1 MDDRAKLSL
10 DLLIGL
16 SIFLVTF
23 IFIAQLLP
31 GVFAD
36 VRHEISLANQAY
48 RVATLLVE
56 DPGVWYDPSTGGG
69 GDNWEIKGSN
79 ELCNNFQFRPGLAEF
94 TAGKT
99 KYNEINLTKVER
111 FGDVM
116 DPATGCRDKV
126 AEALGLAIPVGGSTM
141 QYSFNVTINRI
152 DGNGLCNLSGTT
164 LSVGDPI
171 PESGVAVKFSRLVYF
186 DKPASG
192 CPSGITEIADRC
204 VCRLEVVV
212 WQ

>member
-56 DPGVWYDPSTGGG
+56 DPGVYISTSGG
-69 GDNWEIKGSN
+69 GDDWESKTSN

-99 KYNEINLTKVER
+99 KYNKINLTKVER

-126 AEALGLAIPVGGSTM
+126 AEALGLVIPVGGGTM

-152 DGNGLCNLSGTT
+152 DGNGPCNLNGIT

-171 PESGVAVKFSRLVYF
+171 PESGVVVKFSRLVYF
-186 DKPASG
+186 GKPASG
-192 CPSGITEIADRC
+192 CPSGSTEIADRC